1 MSCHAH
7 TAFLANM
14 NQVHIHSNVL
24 VLCWVACTLIHCLM
38 SCTQY
43 MTTFKIVLW
52 FSLQNV
58 VRLPARQ
65 RHCPLDIEE
74 YRRGYPV
81 SFASLSYIFFSLSV
95 SLHFIPP
102 TCFPLSLLLSFFSS
116 SLPLSLSSSHFY
128 SCFVTLR
135 Q

>member
-7 TAFLANM
+7 TVFLANM

-65 RHCPLDIEE
+65 HHCPPDIEE

-81 SFASLSYIFFSLSV
+81 SFASLSYIFFSSLCLFISYLPLAFLS
-95 SLHFIPP
+95 
-102 TCFPLSLLLSFFSS
+102 SFFFPSFHPHCLS
-116 SLPLSLSSSHFY
+116 PFLPPISTPVL
-128 SCFVTLR
+128 
-135 Q
+135 